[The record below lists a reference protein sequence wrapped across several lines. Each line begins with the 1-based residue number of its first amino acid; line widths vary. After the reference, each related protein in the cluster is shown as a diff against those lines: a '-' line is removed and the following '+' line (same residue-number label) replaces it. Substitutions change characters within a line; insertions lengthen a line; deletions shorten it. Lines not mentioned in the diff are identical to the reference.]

1 VTTQPTQKFLSLSE
15 EDFLDL
21 EAKRRWVR
29 EHYEPQAEENYQT
42 LEGKLSLIDTI
53 LASNW
58 IGPHETLKL
67 QCLGITF
74 GDALEQ
80 RLGLEWQ
87 MVEDE
92 YGRDPALVQVGTSIV
107 VFPQTSISKRIEA
120 GEVVD
125 VYELFESACHTIQR
139 VRDEIA

>member
-1 VTTQPTQKFLSLSE
+1 MAQELHSLSE
-15 EDFLDL
+15 EDIRDL
-21 EAKRRWVR
+21 EAKRHWVR
-29 EHYEPQAEENYQT
+29 EHYEFHAEDKYLT
-42 LEGKLSLIDTI
+42 LEGKLDLLDTI
-53 LASNW
+53 LSKNW
-58 IGPHETLKL
+58 IEPNETIKL

-80 RLGLEWQ
+80 VLGLEWR

-92 YGRDPALVQVGTSIV
+92 YGRDPALVLIGTSIV

-125 VYELFESACHTIQR
+125 VYELFKSACSAIQR
-139 VRDEIA
+139 VRDEAA